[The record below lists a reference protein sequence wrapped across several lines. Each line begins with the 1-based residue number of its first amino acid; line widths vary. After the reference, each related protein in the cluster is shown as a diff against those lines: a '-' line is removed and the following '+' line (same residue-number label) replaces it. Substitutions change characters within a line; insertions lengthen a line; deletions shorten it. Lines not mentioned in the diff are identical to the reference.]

1 MNDQDRCLEDTF
13 DEQRVRRA
21 AGRLV
26 DDVHAAEMAATFKA
40 LADPTR
46 LRIISAL
53 AETELCVGDLAA
65 CLGMSASAVSHQLR
79 RLRELGLVR
88 NRRAGKHVFYTLAD
102 EHVHDLYRRAWEH
115 ADHGPAQESE
125 PQRRQEREED
135 G

>member
-1 MNDQDRCLEDTF
+1 MIDLDRCLEDTF

-21 AGRLV
+21 MGSLV
-26 DDVHAAEMAATFKA
+26 DDARAAEMSNAFKA

-79 RLRELGLVR
+79 RLRELDLVR
-88 NRRAGKHVFYTLAD
+88 KRREGKHVFYALAD

-115 ADHGPAQESE
+115 AGHEKLEKTDRSPAH
-125 PQRRQEREED
+125 RQ